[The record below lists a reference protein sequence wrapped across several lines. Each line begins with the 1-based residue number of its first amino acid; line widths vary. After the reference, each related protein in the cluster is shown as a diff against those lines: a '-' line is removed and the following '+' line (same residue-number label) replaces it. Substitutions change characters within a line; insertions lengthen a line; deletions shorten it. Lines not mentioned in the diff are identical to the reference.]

1 MSYIVPLE
9 LPESCSDCPFATT
22 SFYCPLWS
30 KDEKRGMK
38 GYNCNADKAHRP
50 IEMDI
55 DDTTTKADW
64 CPLKEVKNEK
74 V

>member
-9 LPESCSDCPFATT
+9 LPKSCEDCLFATT

-38 GYNCNADKAHRP
+38 GYNCNADGAHRL

-64 CPLKEVKNEK
+64 CPLKKEK
-74 V
+74 